1 MRSLLTNHHSRPRST
16 MATLTSL
23 GSNSS
28 LNTSFQSDADAWVDP
43 ESVKKPPVGPSG
55 LANLVEST
63 ALPPDSQDCSAETEG
78 IDLTSE
84 ADVKDDVAVLH
95 TVDHLTSLAAQ
106 VNSRAHLVCAHVRT
120 NGCLDL

>member
-1 MRSLLTNHHSRPRST
+1 MRSVQLTDHHSPFRSA

-28 LNTSFQSDADAWVDP
+28 LNNLLQTDADAWVDP
-43 ESVKKPPVGPSG
+43 ESVKKQHVGPSG

-63 ALPPDSQDCSAETEG
+63 ALPPAAFATEG
-78 IDLTSE
+78 IDLTAE
-84 ADVKDDVAVLH
+84 VDAEDDVAILQ

-106 VNSRAHLVCAHVRT
+106 VNSLAYLVCACAHVRT
-120 NGCLDL
+120 KDCPDP